1 MESEGAANFKK
12 QASLEGQL
20 GLSPLK
26 KAKSAS
32 SADIQ
37 VALSKIGTV
46 ETVLGPFAFDAQN
59 EPTYPAAVQI
69 VQSGAFTLAS

>member
-1 MESEGAANFKK
+1 
-12 QASLEGQL
+12 
-20 GLSPLK
+20 LK
-26 KAKSAS
+26 KAKSTS

-46 ETVLGPFAFDAQN
+46 ETVLGPFGFDAQN

-69 VQSGAFTLAS
+69 VQSEAFTLAS